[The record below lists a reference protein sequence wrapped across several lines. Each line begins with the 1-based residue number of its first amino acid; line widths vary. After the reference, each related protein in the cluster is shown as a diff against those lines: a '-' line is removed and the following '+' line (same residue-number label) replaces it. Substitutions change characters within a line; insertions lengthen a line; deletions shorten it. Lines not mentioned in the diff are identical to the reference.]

1 MRLPSDIR
9 ARLTKIGRSP
19 DGDIDLGAAA
29 LVLASAD
36 RPGVAFEPYRRHLE
50 RLADEVRIY
59 VGSIE
64 PVVPL
69 DLRIEALVQVIAKR
83 YGYGGT
89 ETVFDDL
96 DAANFMRVID
106 GRSGLPIALGILFI
120 QTARSLGW
128 AIDGLDFPGRFLVRL
143 EAGGERRIL
152 DPFAGGAVLE
162 PRDMRDIFKQVAG
175 NHVELTPDHYREM
188 GNRDIL
194 LRLQENIK
202 SRMLRGDRP
211 DDALEILEA
220 MLLFAPDVAE
230 LWREAGLLH
239 AKLDNVKRAVESLEE
254 YLRLSGGESARYNTT
269 ILLQELRARLN

>member
-1 MRLPSDIR
+1 MRLPKDIR

-19 DGDIDLGAAA
+19 DSQIDLGAAA

-36 RPGVAFEPYRRHLE
+36 RPGVALEPYHRHLE
-50 RLADEVRIY
+50 RLADEVRTY
-59 VGSIE
+59 VGGWE
-64 PVVPL
+64 PAVDL

-106 GRSGLPIALGILFI
+106 SRSGLPVALGILFI
-120 QTARSLGW
+120 QTARSLSW
-128 AIDGLDFPGRFLVRL
+128 AIDGLNFPGRFLIRL

-152 DPFAGGAVLE
+152 DPFAGGAVLG
-162 PRDMRDIFKQVAG
+162 PRDMRDMFKQMAG

-194 LRLQENIK
+194 LRLQGNIK
-202 SRMLRGDRP
+202 SRLLRGDRP
-211 DDALEILEA
+211 DDALEVLQA

-239 AKLDNVKRAVESLEE
+239 ARLDHVKGAVEALEE
-254 YLRLSGGESARYNTT
+254 YLRLCGGDSARYNTT
-269 ILLQELRARLN
+269 ALLQELRARLN

>member
-1 MRLPSDIR
+1 MRLPKNIR

-19 DGDIDLGAAA
+19 DSDIDLGAAA
-29 LVLASAD
+29 LVLASVD
-36 RPGVAFEPYRRHLE
+36 RPGVALEPYRRHLE
-50 RLADEVRIY
+50 RLAGEVRTY
-59 VGSIE
+59 VGGTE
-64 PVVPL
+64 PTVPL

-162 PRDMRDIFKQVAG
+162 PRDMRDMFKQVAG

-239 AKLDNVKRAVESLEE
+239 AKLDNIKDAVEALEE
-254 YLRLSGGESARYNTT
+254 YLRLSGGESARYNTMV
-269 ILLQELRARLN
+269 LLQELRARLN